1 MNKRPF
7 ILDACTLINIFRI
20 DEDEILYSNLQSCNI
35 KIAEIVLDEVKKNI
49 FKNGWSKEINDR
61 IDRSLSYLMS
71 RVMHNDEIVCNIE
84 TENCDEIKEFT
95 RHHKSDGEFY
105 SLLLSLYLSRYEMTH
120 INLYTDDKPAT
131 DQFREYFMFQQ
142 LGLLGDSIDL
152 ILYMFCHSGSDKFS
166 ENSLKRILENLKSE
180 YNIRERQFVT
190 NIEEYRS
197 KISSSKFNNDIIK
210 VLDGIIYNYHN
221 GNYEK
226 MYKAIEDL
234 ERFQKK
240 ELRQIVRKYRP
251 EPSSSYI
258 VNKINMILYT
268 MTKYKIFKIA

>member
-71 RVMHNDEIVCNIE
+71 RVMHNDEIVCNIKA
-84 TENCDEIKEFT
+84 ENCDEIKEFT

-142 LGLLGDSIDL
+142 LGLLGDSVDL
-152 ILYMFCHSGSDKFS
+152 ILYMFCHSDKFS
-166 ENSLKRILENLKSE
+166 EFNLKRFLENLKFE
-180 YNIRERQFVT
+180 YNIKERVFVQH
-190 NIEEYRS
+190 IEEYRS
-197 KISSSKFNNDIIK
+197 TVSNTKSNKNILMILER
-210 VLDGIIYNYHN
+210 VIYNYRN
-221 GNYEK
+221 GEYTE
-226 MYKAIEDL
+226 MYKAIDEL
-234 ERFQKK
+234 ERSSQKGV
-240 ELRQIVRKYRP
+240 RQIIRKYRP
-251 EPSSSYI
+251 DSSSSYI
-258 VNKINMILYT
+258 VKKIDRILSI
-268 MTKYKIFKIA
+268 MTKHKVFKIA

>member
-71 RVMHNDEIVCNIE
+71 RVMHNDEIVCNIKA
-84 TENCDEIKEFT
+84 ENCDEIKEFT

-142 LGLLGDSIDL
+142 LGLLGDSVDL
-152 ILYMFCHSGSDKFS
+152 ILYMFCHSDKFS
-166 ENSLKRILENLKSE
+166 EFNLKRFLENLKFE
-180 YNIRERQFVT
+180 YNIKERVFVQH
-190 NIEEYRS
+190 IEEYRS
-197 KISSSKFNNDIIK
+197 TVSNTKSNKNILRILER
-210 VLDGIIYNYHN
+210 VIYNYRN
-221 GNYEK
+221 GEYTE
-226 MYKAIEDL
+226 MYKAIDEL
-234 ERFQKK
+234 ERSSQKGV
-240 ELRQIVRKYRP
+240 RQIIRKYRP
-251 EPSSSYI
+251 DSSSSYI
-258 VNKINMILYT
+258 VKKIDRILSI
-268 MTKYKIFKIA
+268 MTKHKVFKIA

>member
-1 MNKRPF
+1 M
-7 ILDACTLINIFRI
+7 DACTLINIFRI

-71 RVMHNDEIVCNIE
+71 RVMHNDEIVCNIKA
-84 TENCDEIKEFT
+84 ENCDEIKEFT

-142 LGLLGDSIDL
+142 LGLLGDSVDL
-152 ILYMFCHSGSDKFS
+152 ILYMFCHSDKFS
-166 ENSLKRILENLKSE
+166 EFNLKRFLENLKFE
-180 YNIRERQFVT
+180 YNIKERVFVQH
-190 NIEEYRS
+190 IEEYRS
-197 KISSSKFNNDIIK
+197 TVSNTKSNKNILRILER
-210 VLDGIIYNYHN
+210 VIYNYRN
-221 GNYEK
+221 GEYTE
-226 MYKAIEDL
+226 MYKAIDEL
-234 ERFQKK
+234 ERSSQKGV
-240 ELRQIVRKYRP
+240 RQIIRKYRP
-251 EPSSSYI
+251 DSSSSYI
-258 VNKINMILYT
+258 VKKIDRILSI
-268 MTKYKIFKIA
+268 MTKHKVFKIA